1 MFQNNPNP
9 QKKMSVGPNRFKHL
23 LKKEQKLIDQQY
35 NHMGNKFYVGLQ
47 KALYFLVRELRYGII
62 LLASSFW
69 TLITLIVLL
78 FEFIAWLDLHL
89 LANAHS
95 FIEQILFVKI
105 ISFDPKSKRKKKHRK
120 LRRSFFLV
128 LFLILAGSFLIQN
141 KQILPPISFDGIDK
155 MFPSFNVTDYINEKF
170 QKLEADYKTKLQDN
184 QDFEK
189 IKKEIKFDPNLKE
202 KEEKKK
208 KKPKRIVKIATN
220 TYEELRKQLTDEL
233 NESEKKDWFNNYV
246 SAITDEIT
254 ETFKM
259 KYPGVFIEPDVV
271 QEKIQFDKN
280 QIKSVLS
287 TELKDRDVVYPW
299 RSSRKQEQTIQKL
312 ADSQID
318 QVYPNKID
326 SQKDLQEEIQQKL
339 KEWRD
344 LNTQIIDSYIDEL
357 AKKYADFIMAGS
369 SDYIDYAVDVRQSK
383 VDETFTGKA
392 NSILKKYFI
401 DNTQT
406 AENALSTSLEL
417 QDFWK
422 IKGQKGEADFVLK
435 NPIKVKS
442 ISIDHLPIAIDPNP
456 EFTPQYFK
464 VQAEITE
471 NGDPVFVDILEGR
484 YLQQQ
489 HFTQRFNLNLY
500 KDNQI
505 ITQKLKLI
513 IIDNYGGDETHVYKF
528 RVHSDKLDK
537 QE

>member
-23 LKKEQKLIDQQY
+23 LKKEQKLIDQQF
-35 NHMGNKFYVGLQ
+35 NHMGNKFYVGIQ
-47 KALYFLVRELRYGII
+47 KTFYFLVRELRYGII

-95 FIEQILFVKI
+95 FIEKILFVKI
-105 ISFDPKSKRKKKHRK
+105 IRFDPKSKTRKKHRK

-141 KQILPPISFDGIDK
+141 KQILPPISLDGIDK

-170 QKLEADYKTKLQDN
+170 QKLEEDYKTKLQDN

-208 KKPKRIVKIATN
+208 KT
-220 TYEELRKQLTDEL
+220 
-233 NESEKKDWFNNYV
+233 KKDHWFNNYV

-254 ETFKM
+254 ETFKT

-287 TELKDRDVVYPW
+287 NELKDRDVVYPW

-318 QVYPNKID
+318 QVYPNEID
-326 SQKDLQEEIQQKL
+326 PNKDLQEQIQQEL

-357 AKKYADFIMAGS
+357 AKQYADFIMAGS
-369 SDYIDYAVDVRQSK
+369 SDYIDYAVDVRQGK

-392 NSILKKYFI
+392 NKILKKYFI
-401 DNTQT
+401 DNQQT

-422 IKGQKGEADFVLK
+422 IKGNNGEASFVLK

-471 NGDPVFVDILEGR
+471 NGEPVFVDIIEGR

-489 HFTQRFNLNLY
+489 HFTQQFELNLY
-500 KDNQI
+500 KDSQI
-505 ITQKLKLI
+505 ITQKLKLK
-513 IIDNYGGDETHVYKF
+513 IIDNYGGHETHVYKF

-537 QE
+537 QD

>member
-23 LKKEQKLIDQQY
+23 LKKEQKLIDQQF
-35 NHMGNKFYVGLQ
+35 NHMGNKFYVGIQ
-47 KALYFLVRELRYGII
+47 KTFYFLVRELRYGII

-95 FIEQILFVKI
+95 FIEKILFVKI
-105 ISFDPKSKRKKKHRK
+105 IRFDPKSKTRKKHRK

-141 KQILPPISFDGIDK
+141 KQILPPISLDGI
-155 MFPSFNVTDYINEKF
+155 
-170 QKLEADYKTKLQDN
+170 
-184 QDFEK
+184 
-189 IKKEIKFDPNLKE
+189 
-202 KEEKKK
+202 
-208 KKPKRIVKIATN
+208 
-220 TYEELRKQLTDEL
+220 ELRKQLTDEL

-254 ETFKM
+254 ETFKT

-287 TELKDRDVVYPW
+287 NELKDRDVVYPW

-318 QVYPNKID
+318 QVYPNEID
-326 SQKDLQEEIQQKL
+326 PNKDLQEQIQQEL

-357 AKKYADFIMAGS
+357 AKQYADFIMAGS
-369 SDYIDYAVDVRQSK
+369 SDYIDYAVDVRQGK

-392 NSILKKYFI
+392 NKILKKYFI
-401 DNTQT
+401 DNQQT

-422 IKGQKGEADFVLK
+422 IKGNNGEASFVLK

-471 NGDPVFVDILEGR
+471 NGEPVFVDIIEGR

-489 HFTQRFNLNLY
+489 HFTQQFELNLY
-500 KDNQI
+500 KDSQI
-505 ITQKLKLI
+505 ITQKLKLK
-513 IIDNYGGDETHVYKF
+513 IIDNYGGHETHVYKF

-537 QE
+537 QD

>member
-1 MFQNNPNP
+1 MFQNNHNP

-95 FIEQILFVKI
+95 FIEKILFVKI
-105 ISFDPKSKRKKKHRK
+105 IRVDPKSKTRKKHRK

-128 LFLILAGSFLIQN
+128 LFLVLAGSFLIQN
-141 KQILPPISFDGIDK
+141 KQILPPISLDGIDK

-170 QKLEADYKTKLQDN
+170 QKLEDVYKTKLKDN

-189 IKKEIKFDPNLKE
+189 IQKEIKFDPNLKE

-208 KKPKRIVKIATN
+208 KKPKRIVKIPTN

-254 ETFKM
+254 ETFKT

-299 RSSRKQEQTIQKL
+299 RSSRKQEQIINRL
-312 ADSQID
+312 ADSQITE
-318 QVYPNKID
+318 VYPNEMD
-326 SQKDLQEEIQQKL
+326 PNKDLQEQIQQGL

-344 LNTQIIDSYIDEL
+344 LNTHIIDSYIDEL
-357 AKKYADFIMAGS
+357 AKQYADFIMAGS
-369 SDYIDYAVDVRQSK
+369 SDYIDYASDVRQSK
-383 VDETFTGKA
+383 VENTLVDKA
-392 NSILKKYFI
+392 NHIFKQYFI
-401 DNTQT
+401 DNQQT
-406 AENALSTSLEL
+406 ADNALSSSLEL

-422 IKGQKGEADFVLK
+422 IKGKKGEADFVLK

-471 NGDPVFVDILEGR
+471 NGEPRFVDIVEGR

-489 HFTQRFNLNLY
+489 HFTQQFELNLY
-500 KDNQI
+500 KDNEI
-505 ITQKLKLI
+505 ITQKLKLK

-528 RVHSDKLDK
+528 RVHSDMLDK
-537 QE
+537 QD